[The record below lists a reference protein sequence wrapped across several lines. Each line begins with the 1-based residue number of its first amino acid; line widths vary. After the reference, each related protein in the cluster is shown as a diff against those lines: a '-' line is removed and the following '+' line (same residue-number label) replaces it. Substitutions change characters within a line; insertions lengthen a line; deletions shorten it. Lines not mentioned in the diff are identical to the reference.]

1 MFIINLIPIIK
12 FKKLPNPLIFDGNWN
27 NFYPFITKLY
37 FKLLINYNWYPT
49 EASKVSCRISYLSK
63 DAV

>member
-1 MFIINLIPIIK
+1 MSIIK
-12 FKKLPNPLIFDGNWN
+12 FKKLPDPLIFNKNWN

-49 EASKVSCRISYLSK
+49 KASKVSYKISCLSK
-63 DAV
+63 DVI